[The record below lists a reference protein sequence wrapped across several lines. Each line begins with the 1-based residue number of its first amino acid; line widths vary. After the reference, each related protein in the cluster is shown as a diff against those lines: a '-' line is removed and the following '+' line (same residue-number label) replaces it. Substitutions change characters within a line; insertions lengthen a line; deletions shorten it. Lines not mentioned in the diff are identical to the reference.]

1 MHGKKTCFYGP
12 KEKSG
17 EHIGFGLSV
26 SPSVR
31 SKKIQARVLKGG
43 RALSPFFGPLRKQ
56 KYESYCTTI
65 SSRCFIS

>member
-17 EHIGFGLSV
+17 EHIGFDLSV

-31 SKKIQARVLKGG
+31 SKKFKLGFRNFIYGFLVKNS
-43 RALSPFFGPLRKQ
+43 LS
-56 KYESYCTTI
+56 I
-65 SSRCFIS
+65 FISCLNYLPLWSYAPFKG

>member
-1 MHGKKTCFYGP
+1 MFNATEMHGKKTCFYGP

-31 SKKIQARVLKGG
+31 SKKFKLG
-43 RALSPFFGPLRKQ
+43 F
-56 KYESYCTTI
+56 
-65 SSRCFIS
+65 

>member
-1 MHGKKTCFYGP
+1 MHGKKTYFYGP
-12 KEKSG
+12 KEKYG

-26 SPSVR
+26 SPSVP

-43 RALSPFFGPLRKQ
+43 RVLSPFFGPLRKQ